1 MLRGVFMKKRYFYRF
16 FKRLLDII
24 ISIFGMLL
32 LIPITIGVW
41 LANLISKDNGPVFF
55 KNKRIGLNGKTIY
68 IYKYRSMCMNAEAK
82 LEELMASDP
91 KIREEY
97 LTNKKLENDP
107 RITKVGKFIRKTS
120 IDELPQFI
128 NVFLGNMSVVG
139 PRPYLPREKDDMGYH
154 YDNIIKVKPG
164 VTGFWQVNGRS
175 DTGFDERLE
184 MDTQYV
190 AKRSLWMDIKIF
202 FKTIWVVIAGKG
214 AK

>member
-1 MLRGVFMKKRYFYRF
+1 MNKKRYFYRF
-16 FKRLLDII
+16 MKRFLDII
-24 ISIFGMLL
+24 ISIFGILL
-32 LIPITIGVW
+32 LIPVSLGIWI
-41 LANLISKDNGPVFF
+41 ANLVTKDNGPIFF
-55 KNKRIGLNGKTIY
+55 KNKRIGLNGETIY
-68 IYKYRSMCMNAEAK
+68 IYKYRSMCMNAEQK

-91 KIREEY
+91 KIKEEY

-128 NVFLGNMSVVG
+128 NVFLGSMSVVG
-139 PRPYLPREKDDMGYH
+139 PRPYLPREKEDMGYH

-175 DTGFDERLE
+175 DTSFKERCE
-184 MDTQYV
+184 MDSHYV
-190 AKRSLWMDIKIF
+190 AKRSLWMDVKIF